1 MTVELVLGVV
11 GTAISLVSLVIA
23 LYGVRVAKRTA
34 SAAIEHDEAT
44 RQKERNASAAKQFV
58 SIYTLPNRVT
68 GHDEA
73 RRLAGELFAEL
84 GGGKPG
90 RYAAT
95 LAYMFF
101 CGGGYGS
108 EPEKIRAE
116 CDRIAGCLRA
126 CEPWEGTFKPA
137 YDYANNLRHNE
148 GVAGRKAWEWLIA
161 PHDGPVSGGVLKMG
175 SVDTV
180 EASPEL
186 AKKFLES
193 VKG

>member
-1 MTVELVLGVV
+1 MTKAELVNL
-11 GTAISLVSLVIA
+11 AISLGALVIA

-34 SAAIEHDEAT
+34 NAAIEHDKAT
-44 RQKERNASAAKQFV
+44 RQKERNAIAAKQFV
-58 SIYTLPNRVT
+58 SIYTLPDRVT
-68 GHDEA
+68 GHNEA

-95 LAYMFF
+95 LAYMSF

-126 CEPWEGTFKPA
+126 GEPWEGNFKPV
-137 YDYANNLRHNE
+137 YDFANNIRHND
-148 GVAGRKAWEWLIA
+148 GIAGRKAFEWLIA

-175 SVDTV
+175 RVDPV
-180 EASPEL
+180 ETSPEL
-186 AKKFLES
+186 SKKFLER